1 MRAAKPEPP
10 AAKSSLSDQAFS
22 ALEEM
27 IVTLQLPPG
36 SLWSEAML
44 SESIGIGRTPVREAV
59 QRLAEYHLVVI
70 MKRHGIRI
78 AEVNEQE
85 QLLVLETRRELER
98 LIATRAAR
106 RASVEDKK
114 TLASMAQALL
124 KAGKAGDVVE
134 MLRQYFVAKT
144 FTAELLGQPLH
155 RPGDRAAL
163 HPVAALLLHASQGA
177 ERPLGSGAPA
187 CRAAARDRHRRRAGG
202 GGGLRAADRLR
213 GGLRQAHHHPRL
225 LTGAACAT
233 VRGAARL
240 TTLTYHRYSTDHA
253 SHRAT
258 SRRLPSA
265 TAASFRSAS

>member
-10 AAKSSLSDQAFS
+10 AVKSSLSDQAFS
-22 ALEEM
+22 TLEEM
-27 IVTLQLPPG
+27 IVTLKLPPG

-44 SESIGIGRTPVREAV
+44 SESLGIGRTPVREAV

-106 RASVEDKK
+106 RASAEDKK
-114 TLASMAQALL
+114 TLAAMAQALL

-144 FTAELLGQPLH
+144 FTAGCAGNRFSAQAIAPLYTLSRRFYFMHHKELNDL
-155 RPGDRAAL
+155 PG
-163 HPVAALLLHASQGA
+163 G
-177 ERPLGSGAPA
+177 GAPA
-187 CRAAARDRHRRRAGG
+187 RRAAAGDRHRRRAGG
-202 GGGLRAADRLR
+202 GGRVRPADRLR
-213 GGLRQAHHHPRL
+213 GELRQAHHHARL
-225 LTGAACAT
+225 LTA
-233 VRGAARL
+233 AARAG
-240 TTLTYHRYSTDHA
+240 R
-253 SHRAT
+253 
-258 SRRLPSA
+258 
-265 TAASFRSAS
+265 AASRFDDADISQI